1 METKDDIP
9 FRKVLGNPG
18 RGSIKTAAGSGITVT
33 RTIPSLTATSTPL
46 RSGLLENR
54 YERLFFF
61 LSHYLC
67 LFINVF

>member
-33 RTIPSLTATSTPL
+33 RSVPSLTSTSTPL
-46 RSGLLENR
+46 RSGVLENR
-54 YERLFFF
+54 YDKPFF
-61 LSHYLC
+61 C
-67 LFINVF
+67 LIH